1 MSINM
6 KTLTQA
12 FAKTAAVIEKTV
24 HTTVQSAVQEV
35 TGPKALQDYELLH
48 QIGSAGPG
56 LAWKLYSAKAR
67 DGTHPHQYPRVC
79 VWVLDKKAMSKAR
92 ACAGLS
98 KAVEDSFFNLIRA
111 DAVRLVRLRH
121 PGVVHVVQALDENK
135 NAMAMVTEPL
145 FASVA
150 NALGNVDNVAKVP
163 KELKEILLRGP
174 THWEKSFSVV
184 CWLPAKPKKALKGSR
199 RETVPVGGDTNCT
212 SHGRGVSIEM
222 GLVEVKHGL
231 LQIAECLNFLHND
244 ARIVHQAIS
253 PENVLITSSGAWKF
267 GGFGFATS
275 TDKASGD
282 CANVQAF
289 HYGEYDTED
298 SVMPLQPS
306 LNYTAPE
313 LVRSKASS
321 AGCSSDIFSFGCLAY
336 HLIARKPLFACHNNV
351 KTYMNTLT
359 YLPNEAFSSIPP
371 ELIHDLQRMLSANES
386 VRPSALDFTGSPFFR
401 DDTRLR
407 ALRFLD
413 HLLEKDNMQKSEFL
427 KALSDMWKDFDSRVL
442 RYKVLPPLCAELRNL
457 VMQPL
462 ILPMVLMIAE
472 SQDKDDFKL
481 VTSPVLMPVLS
492 NAAGEAMLLLLKNAE
507 LIINK
512 TSSEHLESH
521 LLPMFVRAYD
531 DSDSRIQE
539 EALRK
544 SAFLAKQL
552 DLQLVKQAILPRIHG
567 LALKTTVSAVRVNA
581 LLCLGDLVH
590 TLDKGS
596 VQDVLQTIQQCTA
609 VDRSAPTLL
618 CTLGVSNSVLK
629 KYGVEFTA
637 EHVLPLLTPLL
648 TAQQLNVQQF
658 TKYMLFVKDVLR
670 KIEEKRGVIS
680 TDSGTPDVKHAVTAN
695 GLQSQALSNA
705 SGTVAPAKSSPAW
718 DEAWGS
724 AHRGAANATAT
735 TTADGIQSQALSNA
749 SGTVALAKSSPA
761 WDEEWGSANRGT
773 ATTTADGI
781 QCQALSN
788 ASGTVAPAKSN
799 PEWDE
804 EWGSTSSRA
813 SNATTTTAADG
824 LQSQA
829 LSNTS
834 GTVALAKCSP
844 AWDENWGSTTSRAAN
859 ANATT
864 TGDGLQS
871 QAFSNASGTVAPAKS
886 SSSWDEDRSST
897 NRGAANATA
906 GGVQSQALSNASGT
920 AAPAKSCSAWG
931 EDRDSTNRGAATATA
946 HQPSKANSSIHS
958 NLGDKSSEPTPW
970 QSHSPI
976 MSTISSQQMHAPCP
990 AVDTEWSPASSSNG
1004 TSSPSNFDDLDPFAN
1019 WPPRPS
1025 ASNSSGTLNNGTTMG
1040 QATNKS
1046 GSSSITSIPSNM
1058 NYHTDNSNWS
1068 FTNNQNSG
1076 QISHPNHR
1084 NPTIN
1089 ATIPNTGNLQ
1099 SSMGFLKQKQG
1110 ISVPISSYNNQK
1122 PADLGSTFGS
1132 SKSAPRL
1139 APPPS
1144 TAVGRGANSA
1154 SRATH
1159 ATPTYR
1165 QPSLLDLF

>member
-67 DGTHPHQYPRVC
+67 DGTHPHQYPTVC

-163 KELKEILLRGP
+163 KELKEI
-174 THWEKSFSVV
+174 
-184 CWLPAKPKKALKGSR
+184 
-199 RETVPVGGDTNCT
+199 
-212 SHGRGVSIEM
+212 EM

-231 LQIAECLNFLHND
+231 LQIAECLNFLHNN
-244 ARIVHQAIS
+244 ARIVHRAIS

-313 LVRSKASS
+313 LVCSKASS

-359 YLPNEAFSSIPP
+359 YLPNEAFSSIPQ

-386 VRPSALDFTGSPFFR
+386 VRPSALDFTGSPFLQ

-413 HLLEKDNMQKSEFL
+413 HLLEKDNMQKFEFL
-427 KALSDMWKDFDSRVL
+427 KALSDMWKDFDPRVL

-472 SQDKDDFKL
+472 SQDKNDFKL

-539 EALRK
+539 EVLRK

-567 LALKTTVSAVRVNA
+567 LALKTTVAAVRVNA

-618 CTLGVSNSVLK
+618 CSLGVSNSVLK

-695 GLQSQALSNA
+695 GLQSQVLSNS

-761 WDEEWGSANRGT
+761 WDEEWGSANRGA

-781 QCQALSN
+781 QSQALSN

-834 GTVALAKCSP
+834 GTVALAKSSP
-844 AWDENWGSTTSRAAN
+844 AWDENWGSTTSRAAI

-864 TGDGLQS
+864 TGDGLRS

-886 SSSWDEDRSST
+886 SSSWDEDRGST

-906 GGVQSQALSNASGT
+906 GGVQSQALSNASET

-931 EDRDSTNRGAATATA
+931 EDGDSTNRGAATATA
-946 HQPSKANSSIHS
+946 HQPSKANLSIHS

-976 MSTISSQQMHAPCP
+976 MSAMSSQQMHASCP
-990 AVDTEWSPASSSNG
+990 AVDTEWPPASSSNG

-1025 ASNSSGTLNNGTTMG
+1025 ASNSSGTLNNGTTME

-1046 GSSSITSIPSNM
+1046 GSSSITSITNNM

-1089 ATIPNTGNLQ
+1089 ATIPNNGNLQ
-1099 SSMGFLKQKQG
+1099 SSMGFLKQNQG
-1110 ISVPISSYNNQK
+1110 ISVPVSSNNNQK

-1159 ATPTYR
+1159 ATPTSQ

>member
-67 DGTHPHQYPRVC
+67 DGTHPHQYPTVC

-163 KELKEILLRGP
+163 KELKEI
-174 THWEKSFSVV
+174 
-184 CWLPAKPKKALKGSR
+184 
-199 RETVPVGGDTNCT
+199 
-212 SHGRGVSIEM
+212 EM

-231 LQIAECLNFLHND
+231 LQIAECLNFLHNN
-244 ARIVHQAIS
+244 ARIVHRAIS

-313 LVRSKASS
+313 LVCSKASS

-359 YLPNEAFSSIPP
+359 YLPNEAFSSIPQ
-371 ELIHDLQRMLSANES
+371 ELIHDLQKMLSANES
-386 VRPSALDFTGSPFFR
+386 VRPSALDFTGSPFLQ

-427 KALSDMWKDFDSRVL
+427 KALSDMWKDFDPRVL

-472 SQDKDDFKL
+472 SQDKNDFKL

-539 EALRK
+539 EVLRK

-567 LALKTTVSAVRVNA
+567 LALKTTVAAVRVNA

-618 CTLGVSNSVLK
+618 CSLGVSNSVLK

-695 GLQSQALSNA
+695 GLQSQVLSNS

-761 WDEEWGSANRGT
+761 WDEEWGSANRGA

-781 QCQALSN
+781 QSQALSN

-834 GTVALAKCSP
+834 GTVALAKSSP
-844 AWDENWGSTTSRAAN
+844 AWDENWGSTTSRAAI

-864 TGDGLQS
+864 TGDGLRS

-886 SSSWDEDRSST
+886 SSSWDEDRGST

-906 GGVQSQALSNASGT
+906 GGVQSQALSNASET

-931 EDRDSTNRGAATATA
+931 EDGDSTNRGAATATA
-946 HQPSKANSSIHS
+946 HQPSKINLSIHS

-976 MSTISSQQMHAPCP
+976 MSAMPSQQMHASCP
-990 AVDTEWSPASSSNG
+990 AVDTEWPPASSSNG

-1025 ASNSSGTLNNGTTMG
+1025 ASNSSGTLNNGTTME

-1046 GSSSITSIPSNM
+1046 GSSSITSITNNM

-1089 ATIPNTGNLQ
+1089 ATIPNNGNLQ
-1099 SSMGFLKQKQG
+1099 SSMGFLKQNQG
-1110 ISVPISSYNNQK
+1110 ISVPVSSNNNQK

-1159 ATPTYR
+1159 ATPTSQ

>member
-1 MSINM
+1 
-6 KTLTQA
+6 
-12 FAKTAAVIEKTV
+12 
-24 HTTVQSAVQEV
+24 
-35 TGPKALQDYELLH
+35 
-48 QIGSAGPG
+48 SAGPG

-67 DGTHPHQYPRVC
+67 DGTHPHQYPTVC

-163 KELKEILLRGP
+163 KELKEIGQLIG
-174 THWEKSFSVV
+174 KSLSVSSV
-184 CWLPAKPKKALKGSR
+184 CCRPNPRKVGIVVFHVIALKGSR
-199 RETVPVGGDTNCT
+199 RETVPVGGDTNRT

-231 LQIAECLNFLHND
+231 LQIAECLNFLHNN
-244 ARIVHQAIS
+244 ARIVHRAIS
-253 PENVLITSSGAWKF
+253 PENVLITSNGAWKF

-289 HYGEYDTED
+289 HYGVSETLEYDTED

-351 KTYMNTLT
+351 KAYMNTLT
-359 YLPNEAFSSIPP
+359 YLPNEAFSSIPQ

-386 VRPSALDFTGSPFFR
+386 VRPSALDFTGSPFLR

-427 KALSDMWKDFDSRVL
+427 KALSDMWKDFDYRVL

-472 SQDKDDFKL
+472 SQDKNDFKL

-539 EALRK
+539 EVLRK

-552 DLQLVKQAILPRIHG
+552 DLQKGIRDVAEFFLYQMLLLVIIDDFTYSNRMYGFENESNVKYGFDPWLAVSLNNNVNYRFDTMISNSLHVSSLVKQAILPRIHG
-567 LALKTTVSAVRVNA
+567 LALKTTVAAVRVNA

-596 VQDVLQTIQQCTA
+596 VQDVLETIQQCTA
-609 VDRSAPTLL
+609 VDRSASTIL
-618 CTLGVSNSVLK
+618 CSLGISNSVLK
-629 KYGVEFTA
+629 
-637 EHVLPLLTPLL
+637 
-648 TAQQLNVQQF
+648 
-658 TKYMLFVKDVLR
+658 
-670 KIEEKRGVIS
+670 
-680 TDSGTPDVKHAVTAN
+680 
-695 GLQSQALSNA
+695 
-705 SGTVAPAKSSPAW
+705 
-718 DEAWGS
+718 
-724 AHRGAANATAT
+724 
-735 TTADGIQSQALSNA
+735 
-749 SGTVALAKSSPA
+749 
-761 WDEEWGSANRGT
+761 
-773 ATTTADGI
+773 
-781 QCQALSN
+781 
-788 ASGTVAPAKSN
+788 
-799 PEWDE
+799 
-804 EWGSTSSRA
+804 
-813 SNATTTTAADG
+813 
-824 LQSQA
+824 
-829 LSNTS
+829 
-834 GTVALAKCSP
+834 
-844 AWDENWGSTTSRAAN
+844 
-859 ANATT
+859 
-864 TGDGLQS
+864 
-871 QAFSNASGTVAPAKS
+871 
-886 SSSWDEDRSST
+886 
-897 NRGAANATA
+897 
-906 GGVQSQALSNASGT
+906 
-920 AAPAKSCSAWG
+920 
-931 EDRDSTNRGAATATA
+931 
-946 HQPSKANSSIHS
+946 
-958 NLGDKSSEPTPW
+958 
-970 QSHSPI
+970 
-976 MSTISSQQMHAPCP
+976 
-990 AVDTEWSPASSSNG
+990 
-1004 TSSPSNFDDLDPFAN
+1004 
-1019 WPPRPS
+1019 
-1025 ASNSSGTLNNGTTMG
+1025 
-1040 QATNKS
+1040 
-1046 GSSSITSIPSNM
+1046 
-1058 NYHTDNSNWS
+1058 
-1068 FTNNQNSG
+1068 
-1076 QISHPNHR
+1076 
-1084 NPTIN
+1084 
-1089 ATIPNTGNLQ
+1089 
-1099 SSMGFLKQKQG
+1099 
-1110 ISVPISSYNNQK
+1110 
-1122 PADLGSTFGS
+1122 
-1132 SKSAPRL
+1132 
-1139 APPPS
+1139 
-1144 TAVGRGANSA
+1144 
-1154 SRATH
+1154 
-1159 ATPTYR
+1159 
-1165 QPSLLDLF
+1165 